1 MEYKMNY
8 ISETIKRLRNEDIV
22 PVLENAIKSKEL
34 KTWSPTLI
42 VAAEEITQLRRQVLA
57 LGGTLPP
64 KTDTLT
70 GEQEQPMTI
79 TLSEW
84 EYKQ

>member
-1 MEYKMNY
+1 MNY
-8 ISETIKRLRNEDIV
+8 IKETVERLGNEDIV

-34 KTWSPTLI
+34 KTWSPTFI
-42 VAAEEITQLRRQVLA
+42 VAAEEITQLRRQVLE
-57 LGGTLPP
+57 LGGTLPL
-64 KTDTLT
+64 KTDPFT
-70 GEQEQPMTI
+70 GNQDRPMTI